1 MFKTWV
7 FPASEDHKVIET
19 HCYFKTWQAGLKTL
33 GILSSEV
40 KLVMDKEPSELCVS

>member
-1 MFKTWV
+1 MLKIWFFSTG
-7 FPASEDHKVIET
+7 ENHKVIET

-40 KLVMDKEPSELCVS
+40 KLVMDKEPSELFVS